1 MGKAIV
7 IAVGKNSLPGAITE
21 KTQQKEEDTRTELQ
35 KKLETMA
42 DKIGNLGFAV
52 AILTFFAQIIRLV
65 LEMYKVLP
73 CGCENFF
80 SCGPITGCNSEDVD
94 LITKGLAAIII
105 SITVVVVAIPEGLPL
120 SVTISLSFS

>member
-1 MGKAIV
+1 
-7 IAVGKNSLPGAITE
+7 
-21 KTQQKEEDTRTELQ
+21 
-35 KKLETMA
+35 MA

-52 AILTFFAQIIRLV
+52 AILTFFAQIIRLIF
-65 LEMYKVLP
+65 EMFEVLP

-80 SCGPITGCNSEDVD
+80 SCGPITGCKSEDID
-94 LITKGLAAIII
+94 LLTKGLAAIII